1 MLWQRDW
8 QVAALIAM
16 TGEEASCEFINIA
29 HRKWF
34 EGYQEGVSRAKMSRC
49 LYVAKV
55 LLLGLCV
62 SQVLATVQVYL
73 SNIALYH
80 TLTIMGDAG
89 YLVVPNELIMPRLQ
103 EFGPAFF
110 GGLFFSLSVGAG
122 LSLASFA
129 VAWIWDR
136 VLGRKRLFLA
146 LFCLLWAGVI
156 VALNWRDLSPMAS
169 SYFLIIPPLAWLA
182 TIRWMPL
189 PAKHGA
195 WAKSLIHCIPIA
207 LLALL
212 WWSQMDKGLFT
223 GIRDNLLLS
232 NPIGKRVNDF
242 YYTYTLY
249 PAEVFKSLD
258 QRMLKAC
265 TLKSVKESPMVS
277 HLERALLNHDY
288 LIVPTDKSI
297 SLEIIQEE
305 NELLLRNHGKVI
317 IRVTVRDFAS
327 RTGGILKDFS
337 ARSDPYVFFRRFTF
351 FSLLI
356 GFPIGLY
363 IFFHAFFCTV
373 LSLFFDSAT
382 SLVAASVVCVLIGV
396 ALLVQVH
403 RGSGIRIET
412 RGLNAALRSDRWQER
427 VAALKFIGDK
437 GLEIARFPGYQ
448 EIRNSP
454 HVPERYWLARCFGA
468 SRKEATYGDL
478 LAFLDDPHPNVVSMA
493 FSALGRRGDKRAIA
507 EIKQRIESSGDW
519 YNQWYAYQAL
529 KALGWKQSRSK

>member
-1 MLWQRDW
+1 
-8 QVAALIAM
+8 
-16 TGEEASCEFINIA
+16 
-29 HRKWF
+29 
-34 EGYQEGVSRAKMSRC
+34 MSRC

-62 SQVLATVQVYL
+62 GQVLATVQVYL

-80 TLTIMGDAG
+80 SLTIIGDAG
-89 YLVVPNELIMPRLQ
+89 YLAVPNERIMPRLQ

-129 VAWIWDR
+129 LAWIWDR
-136 VLGRKRLFLA
+136 VLGRNRLFLV

-156 VALNWRDLSPMAS
+156 VALNCRGLCLMAS
-169 SYFLIIPPLAWLA
+169 SYFLIIPPLAWFA

-189 PAKHGA
+189 PAKHRA
-195 WAKSLIHCIPIA
+195 WAKSLMHCIPIV

-212 WWSQMDKGLFT
+212 WSSQMDKGLFT

-232 NPIGKRVNDF
+232 NPIGKRINDF

-265 TLKSVKESPMVS
+265 TLKSVEQSSVIS
-277 HLERALLNHDY
+277 HVERGLLIHDY
-288 LIVPTDKSI
+288 LIVPPDKDI
-297 SLEIIQEE
+297 SLEIIQEG
-305 NELLLRNHGKVI
+305 NELLLRNQGDLIV
-317 IRVTVRDFAS
+317 RATVQDFVSKTAA
-327 RTGGILKDFS
+327 ILKDFS
-337 ARSDPYVFFRRFTF
+337 TGSDPYVFFRKFTF

-356 GFPIGLY
+356 GFPIALY
-363 IFFHAFFCTV
+363 ILFHAFFCLV
-373 LSLFFDSAT
+373 SSLFFDSNT
-382 SLVAASVVCVLIGV
+382 SLVAASLACLLIGV
-396 ALLVQVH
+396 ALLLQVH

-412 RGLNAALRSDRWQER
+412 KALDAALRSDRWHER

-454 HVPERYWLARCFGA
+454 HVPERCWLARSLGV
-468 SRKEATYGDL
+468 SRKEATYRDL

-493 FSALGRRGDKRAIA
+493 FYALGQRGDRRAIA
-507 EIKQRIESSGDW
+507 EIKQRIESSDDW
-519 YNQWYAYQAL
+519 YNQWYAYKAL